1 LQKRISLGVSA
12 SAQIISVLCGF
23 RSAAW
28 ALLWKFGSGFRYGF
42 LLELD
47 AHWLLSHSPTTFV
60 IESRSTPNALLS
72 VTGWLAGQ
80 VTGGMIDTCA
90 ICAEVRPLVVLVPCT
105 LD

>member
-60 IESRSTPNALLS
+60 IESRSTPKAL
-72 VTGWLAGQ
+72 
-80 VTGGMIDTCA
+80 M
-90 ICAEVRPLVVLVPCT
+90 
-105 LD
+105 